1 MVNKE
6 KVCISKRSRMSLSML
21 WLLMFLV
28 IAAGCS
34 SGSGSNELD
43 SKSSSLADSPA
54 SSNQAAGD
62 VAAKTEQ
69 SSTEGSEEHLTADNN
84 TGGGAAAEANAA
96 VKDRKLIYSANLVME
111 VKDYEAAKQR
121 IQDMIHLSGG
131 YILEFNDQYSEYER
145 AGIFK
150 IKVPAQGFQSML
162 EQLNKLEHLRYERN
176 YSATDVTEEYVDL
189 AARLKVAKV
198 EEARL
203 LSFMEQ
209 AKNTSDLLK
218 FSQDLAASQE
228 KIERIQGRM
237 NYLDQNVAMSTIE
250 LRLYETLKQG
260 NEPSALEKTF
270 GERLGG
276 TLQASVESLINL
288 LQGLVLLLAAML
300 PYLIVLLIIGLPV
313 LWIVKRS
320 QQHRN
325 ERYKERQKEMMEL
338 NQKMLAQHHVGEAED
353 DQSSKPDENETDSEK

>member
-21 WLLMFLV
+21 WLLIFLV

-34 SGSGSNELD
+34 SGSGSNEL
-43 SKSSSLADSPA
+43 KSTAADSSA
-54 SSNQAAGD
+54 LSNQGSENI
-62 VAAKTEQ
+62 AAKTEQ
-69 SSTEGSEEHLTADNN
+69 LSTEGSTEEPAADSN

-300 PYLIVLLIIGLPV
+300 PYLIALLIIGLPV

-338 NQKMLAQHHVGEAED
+338 NQKMLAQHQVGEAKD
-353 DQSSKPDENETDSEK
+353 DPFSKPDESETDSEK